1 MSKIGILTFHR
12 ASNYGA
18 VLQTYALQ
26 TALKKLGAD
35 VSVIDYRCET
45 VEKAHA
51 PGRFVRA
58 KGVKGILRFPGKLRK
73 YMVFSAFRKRRLH
86 LTQKADGKNVSNIV
100 NSYDALVAGSD
111 QLWSKD
117 FSGVDKTY
125 FMPFSDSIRKYT
137 YAISVGDK
145 SVSTELKENLERY
158 ADSIRGIS
166 LREESAKQKIEELC
180 HKECRVDLDPTFL
193 LSKNEWNRIAK
204 RPKTKN
210 PYILIYT
217 VADPIN
223 LIETA
228 KKMAGEKGWDIF
240 YLNSSFT
247 GRCGVKK
254 VRYSTPEEFVG
265 WFTSAECIFTNSFHG
280 TAFSIITEKEF
291 YVEGRSKRG
300 KNQRSLNLMSMVDI
314 HDRDITADY
323 IETEEINWVNVNQR
337 ITELR
342 KNSIDYLSEIENDK
356 GETKRE

>member
-26 TALKKLGAD
+26 TTLKKLGAD

-45 VEKAHA
+45 VEKAHT
-51 PGRFVRA
+51 PGRFLRA
-58 KGVKGILRFPGKLRK
+58 KGVKGVLRFPGKLRK
-73 YMVFSAFRKRRLH
+73 YMVFSAFRKRKLH

-100 NSYDALVAGSD
+100 DSYDALVAGSD

-180 HKECRVDLDPTFL
+180 HKECRVDLDPTLL
-193 LSKNEWNRIAK
+193 LSKKEWLKIAK
-204 RPKTKN
+204 QPKTKK

-228 KKMAGEKGWDIF
+228 KKMAEEKGWDIF

-265 WFTSAECIFTNSFHG
+265 WFASAECVFTNSFHG
-280 TAFSIITEKEF
+280 TAFSIITERDF
-291 YVEGRSKRG
+291 YVEGKSKRG
-300 KNQRSLNLMSMVDI
+300 MNQRSADLLKSVGLSNRIIYGDVLDMSKIDWERI
-314 HDRDITADY
+314 DEIIIESRRRSLKY
-323 IETEEINWVNVNQR
+323 IKGI
-337 ITELR
+337 
-342 KNSIDYLSEIENDK
+342 IE
-356 GETKRE
+356 R